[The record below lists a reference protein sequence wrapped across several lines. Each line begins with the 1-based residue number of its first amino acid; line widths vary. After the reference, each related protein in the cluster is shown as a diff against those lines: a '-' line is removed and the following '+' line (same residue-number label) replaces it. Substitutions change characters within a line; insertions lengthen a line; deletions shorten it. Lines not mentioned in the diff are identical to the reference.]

1 MSKVQKMSFSKK
13 DIYCPKVW
21 REMNVKNSKKRH
33 LGSSFTLVLSRQFVL
48 SRLFCL
54 ASPPHPLSM
63 PFPFFL
69 VHTSSSLSVFSLI
82 FIFSTCFNYRC
93 LFQPCCVPTLE
104 PASALNMSFKNR
116 SPSVNNVPCTTTMAG
131 RKSKKTK
138 RFVSLESPT
147 FDKHLHKHTQVQNV

>member
-1 MSKVQKMSFSKK
+1 
-13 DIYCPKVW
+13 
-21 REMNVKNSKKRH
+21 MNVKNTKKRH
-33 LGSSFTLVLSRQFVL
+33 LVPLSWFCLSRQFVL

-69 VHTSSSLSVFSLI
+69 VHSSSSLSVFSLI
-82 FIFSTCFNYRC
+82 FIFSTCFNYLC

-104 PASALNMSFKNR
+104 RASALNMSFKNR
-116 SPSVNNVPCTTTMAG
+116 SPSVNNVPCTTTKAG

-138 RFVSLESPT
+138 RFVSLDSP
-147 FDKHLHKHTQVQNV
+147 FGKSNCQRAIEHSPVV